1 MPVRVD
7 AYAAVLGGEL
17 VIRSAGDGAGSKMPT
32 NLHTLDYVIL
42 LCEDLAAMK
51 AFYHEVL
58 GFPIERDWEGWIE
71 LRAGA
76 VLLTLRQRGR
86 SYDGPS
92 LHGSAGLQLAFRV
105 SPFEVQTWYTELMQ
119 KQVEILEPPR
129 DRDYGHRTLF
139 FKDPEGNILEIYA
152 DI

>member
-1 MPVRVD
+1 MKLD
-7 AYAAVLGGEL
+7 
-17 VIRSAGDGAGSKMPT
+17 
-32 NLHTLDYVIL
+32 TLDYVIL

-51 AFYHEVL
+51 AFYHKIL

-76 VLLTLRQRGR
+76 VLLTLRKRGR
-86 SYDGPS
+86 PYDGQISP
-92 LHGSAGLQLAFRV
+92 GSAGVQLAFRV
-105 SPFEVQTWYTELMQ
+105 APAEVKIWYTELLEKKVQ
-119 KQVEILEPPR
+119 ILEPPR
-129 DRDYGHRTLF
+129 DHDYGHRTLF

>member
-1 MPVRVD
+1 
-7 AYAAVLGGEL
+7 
-17 VIRSAGDGAGSKMPT
+17 MPT

-42 LCEDLAAMK
+42 LCENVAPMK
-51 AFYHEVL
+51 TFYQEVL
-58 GFPIERDWEGWIE
+58 GFPVERDWEDWIE

-76 VLLTLRQRGR
+76 VLLTLRKRR
-86 SYDGPS
+86 RPYDGQIPR
-92 LHGSAGLQLAFRV
+92 GAVGVQLAFRV
-105 SPFEVQTWYTELMQ
+105 RPPEVDEWYDELLR

-139 FKDPEGNILEIYA
+139 FNDPEGNILEIYA